1 MRGIKFLTECVLNV
15 FYSFVPNKVIT
26 IRSKDTLWM
35 IPEIREWSLKKQKS
49 ISVMLSMVKVLLT
62 IKFFVTLP
70 QGAKVPLEAKSNY
83 FSLLRESLNGPAITP
98 KKYWLILHNF
108 LYKRKIPKIPAVR
121 YNNTFL
127 TDTIVKTNTL
137 KSF

>member
-1 MRGIKFLTECVLNV
+1 
-15 FYSFVPNKVIT
+15 
-26 IRSKDTLWM
+26 M

-49 ISVMLSMVKVLLT
+49 IGVMLSMVKVLLT

-83 FSLLRESLNGPAITP
+83 FSLLKESLNGPAITP

-108 LYKRKIPKIPAVR
+108 LHKRKIPKIPAVR

>member
-1 MRGIKFLTECVLNV
+1 
-15 FYSFVPNKVIT
+15 
-26 IRSKDTLWM
+26 
-35 IPEIREWSLKKQKS
+35 
-49 ISVMLSMVKVLLT
+49 MLSMVKVLLT

-108 LYKRKIPKIPAVR
+108 LHKRKIPKIPAVR